1 MKIRELRQ
9 KSTKE
14 LIKLKEQLEF
24 NRTRASSI
32 WGIRDMTSKDA
43 GSSNIGGVAHSGD
56 KTSLR
61 KDIRRTI
68 AQINTLLKERE
79 IKRRQDN
86 ENS

>member
-43 GSSNIGGVAHSGD
+43 GSSNIG
-56 KTSLR
+56 
-61 KDIRRTI
+61 
-68 AQINTLLKERE
+68 
-79 IKRRQDN
+79 
-86 ENS
+86 